1 MCSSGDS
8 FVCSFFQPCT
18 RSSDDH
24 IYIYI
29 YIVSEVA
36 DRLDRI
42 LNWLLGKFRTRVN
55 LSD

>member
-42 LNWLLGKFRTRVN
+42 LNWKISYSSELE
-55 LSD
+55 